1 MVALEL
7 RDGSGEPVGAA
18 PIALLTRLPD
28 RELSAEALAKRLTPG
43 GGAIRRGG
51 PIDGFTLLVP
61 DPPLEARSYR
71 LSLLGG

>member
-1 MVALEL
+1 
-7 RDGSGEPVGAA
+7 
-18 PIALLTRLPD
+18 LTRLPD